1 MDKIFMAIEAGVLS
15 DFTIPRLDLNW
26 IVVVAERESERMEK
40 AVIRFR
46 HVFADKVVRQMAVVA
61 NGHMMMTAML
71 PGVVIFL
78 HHVAVRTAL
87 GIVAEIAGPFAIAK
101 RERANSSQ
109 QAEHEA
115 ERDCSA

>member
-1 MDKIFMAIEAGVLS
+1 MDKVFMAVETGVLS
-15 DFTIPRLDLNW
+15 DFTIPRFDLNR
-26 IVVVAERESERMEK
+26 IVVVAKREGERMKK
-40 AVIRFR
+40 AVVRFR
-46 HVFADKVVRQMAVVA
+46 HVFADEIVRQVTVVA
-61 NGHMMMTAML
+61 DGHMMMTAML

-115 ERDCSA
+115 KSDCSA